1 MITGIWKNVVLVCG
15 NPDHEEEQPMIVRE
29 MSLEEE
35 KSREKKHYEMGE
47 PDKAFYCCPKYNPD
61 ARKGD
66 EHACFNR
73 ISVAE
78 MEKALNIVCDKIET
92 DEEENGAAFIKNYKF
107 ETKNAMYKVL
117 ETKGDFDYI
126 KLMVILKSALDKEKR
141 EQVYKKKAPVKS
153 GLQKA
158 IEDREASAGEPK
170 KKRGRPKKNVAAPVE
185 ETIAKKKRG
194 RPKKSLLS
202 LPNEEI
208 VVKRKRER
216 PKKNLLSIPV
226 EESVIKKKRGRPK
239 KLLLVINIE
248 EAPVKKKRGRPKKN
262 PQT

>member
-141 EQVYKKKAPVKS
+141 EQVYKKKEVPVKS
-153 GLQKA
+153 ELQKA

-194 RPKKSLLS
+194 
-202 LPNEEI
+202 
-208 VVKRKRER
+208 R